1 MGSKYLHQAPK
12 RMGQLDSKFRLQAIK
27 LLVVLLGGYRAVIL
41 IVHLHCA
48 QLRQDQYVLENK
60 KHFTKKMYFKILRR
74 SLSRNCISTTM
85 YPEYVMYGSPQVK
98 CRLLISSI
106 FDAMNFQHF
115 SEMLYSHPSPSMFS
129 VTARKLC

>member
-1 MGSKYLHQAPK
+1 
-12 RMGQLDSKFRLQAIK
+12 MGQLDSKFRLQAIK

-115 SEMLYSHPSPSMFS
+115 LEMLEHNLKIFDKIRNSHHFS
-129 VTARKLC
+129 VSNL